1 MDAFHRAVP
10 RVGLLHHEP
19 AGRLALDRPSWAHL
33 LSYLDKVE
41 ALPDDLAPLNP
52 DTRAA
57 VTALRDALQAFGSP
71 RAVQAAPEP
80 PSGVQPPEGL
90 YAGVLWVVHRL
101 RAGAAQTA
109 AAIQVLQR
117 SGTTAPTGG
126 WREKLLQL
134 GSIAHSSRS
143 GMLAVARAVRAA
155 LPEIARAN
163 EQLVHAFVADA
174 DHLQRL
180 QERVGAL
187 RAQVD
192 HAQEA
197 ARKQGFLAA
206 LTRRAMAETEL
217 LALQDELARATAQ
230 AEALRRAVA
239 AVCAVID
246 ESGWVGP
253 ALDCVAEFVEQAH
266 KAWTQVGAGVAQVAA
281 DASLGQLEDPAW
293 RENALGVSQ
302 AAAQWL
308 AISQAAQ
315 AFTDAVPAGW
325 AARVLQEES
334 LS

>member
-1 MDAFHRAVP
+1 MDPFNRAVP

-19 AGRLALDRPSWAHL
+19 AGRLALDRPSWSHL

-41 ALPDDLAPLNP
+41 ALPGDLASLNP
-52 DTRAA
+52 ETCAA
-57 VTALRDALQAFGSP
+57 VAALRDALQAFGSL

-80 PSGVQPPEGL
+80 PSGPQPPEGL
-90 YAGVLWVVHRL
+90 YGGVLWVVHRL

-109 AAIQVLQR
+109 AAIQALQR
-117 SGTTAPTGG
+117 SGSVAPTGG

-187 RAQVD
+187 RAQGE
-192 HAQEA
+192 HALQA
-197 ARKQGFLAA
+197 ARKPGFLAA
-206 LTRRAMAETEL
+206 LTRRGEAQTQLRE
-217 LALQDELARATAQ
+217 LQDELARTSAQ
-230 AEALRRAVA
+230 AEALRRSVA

-246 ESGWVGP
+246 ESGWVEP
-253 ALDCVAEFVEQAH
+253 ALGAIAEFVEQAH

-281 DASLGQLEDPAW
+281 DASLAQLEDPAW
-293 RENALGVSQ
+293 RETALGVSQ

-315 AFTDAVPAGW
+315 AFTDAVPAEW
-325 AARVLQEES
+325 AARVLHEES